1 MEKKA
6 LRNHVQKQ
14 IESQSLESRQT
25 ESIAVCNEVITLLEQ
40 YSFETLVS
48 YTAFSDEIDT
58 GRIHTW
64 CEAHQK
70 KVFLI
75 PQTTEDIQI
84 PAKSIILVPG
94 RAFTIDGVRLGRWSG
109 FYDRLLEKSEY
120 IVAIGLA
127 FACQVMPAIPEE
139 PWDKRVDL
147 VVFERNTIQ

>member
-1 MEKKA
+1 MDKKA
-6 LRNHVQKQ
+6 LRNHVEKQ

-25 ESIAVCNEVITLLEQ
+25 ESIAVCNEVINLLGQ

-48 YTAFSDEIDT
+48 YTAFPDEIDT
-58 GRIHTW
+58 SNIHTW

-94 RAFTIDGVRLGRWSG
+94 RAFTVEGVRLGR
-109 FYDRLLEKSEY
+109 
-120 IVAIGLA
+120 
-127 FACQVMPAIPEE
+127 
-139 PWDKRVDL
+139 
-147 VVFERNTIQ
+147 